1 MFLTKKTAKFL
12 CAKASIA
19 SEKIPVE
26 ANKLLEIYNDPS
38 VNEAD
43 KAKAR
48 LEIDRHIE
56 KLEKKAETTRTT
68 RTPKIP

>member
-12 CAKASIA
+12 CAKASIT

-26 ANKLLEIYNDPS
+26 ANRLLELYSDPTVS
-38 VNEAD
+38 EED
-43 KAKAR
+43 KAKAK

-56 KLEKKAETTRTT
+56 KLEAKAETTR
-68 RTPKIP
+68 RTKDKKDE